1 LLATLAWALLELE
14 VIDRAEETAQR
25 AHDIA
30 RERQQKLYLPGVLT
44 VQGMILARQGR
55 WEEAEQ
61 IFGQAVS
68 LAQAMPYPY
77 AEGRSHYEWGRM
89 DLEQGDRQQARKH
102 LEDAN
107 VIFQRLGAQK
117 DIERTERALHELE

>member
-1 LLATLAWALLELE
+1 
-14 VIDRAEETAQR
+14 
-25 AHDIA
+25 
-30 RERQQKLYLPGVLT
+30 
-44 VQGMILARQGR
+44 
-55 WEEAEQ
+55 
-61 IFGQAVS
+61 
-68 LAQAMPYPY
+68 
-77 AEGRSHYEWGRM
+77 M